1 MHTAGG
7 AYDTIEARQCVRARI
22 TAIRSPDSSYRTLGW
37 LCLVVGINQLGFG
50 NIVPIVPTFAR
61 SFGVSQAAA
70 GLVISVYGLGRLLF
84 DLPMGGLAERVGRR
98 KTIIIGEVVTA
109 AGSLLCAVAG
119 TFPLLVLF
127 RFVGGVGAAT
137 VLTGAQVV
145 LADITAPQTRAR
157 MMNIYQAVFL
167 CAVGIGP
174 SIGGVVADTFG
185 TRAPF
190 YLFSGL
196 GLLAALVCFLQ
207 LPETRH
213 LAIARATAATQPAIA
228 MGQAL
233 RTLLKRRAF
242 LLIGTVT
249 FVQYFARTG
258 ALFNIVPIL
267 GRNSL
272 GISASATGFALSIAS
287 LMNFA
292 TIPLS
297 TIMMTRWGRRGG
309 IIPGTIVCGAAFACL
324 AVAFN
329 YPVFLAGMFIWGLGG
344 GIGGSAPAAY
354 AADMAPPGAN
364 GVTMGIYLTLADAGY
379 VIGPFLLG
387 WISDIAGVRT
397 ALFITAGLFAC
408 AITPFALF
416 APETMHG
423 RSRRL
428 RNEVPAAAD

>member
-1 MHTAGG
+1 MRRPVQ
-7 AYDTIEARQCVRARI
+7 ARL
-22 TAIRSPDSSYRTLGW
+22 TAIRSMDATHRTLGW

-50 NIVPIVPTFAR
+50 SIVPIVPTFAR

-98 KTIIIGEVVTA
+98 KIIIIGEIVTA
-109 AGSLLCAVAG
+109 VGSLLCAVAG
-119 TFPLLVLF
+119 TFPLLILF
-127 RFVGGVGAAT
+127 RFVGGIGAAT

-145 LADITAPQTRAR
+145 LADITTPQTRAR
-157 MMNIYQAVFL
+157 MMNIYQAIFL

-174 SIGGVVADTFG
+174 SLGGVVADAFG

-190 YLFSGL
+190 YAFGFLS
-196 GLLAALVCFLQ
+196 LLAALVCFLRV
-207 LPETRH
+207 PETRH
-213 LAIARATAATQPAIA
+213 LAIARAAAASQPAMA

-233 RTLLKRRAF
+233 HILLRQRGF
-242 LLIGTVT
+242 LLIGLVT

-267 GRNSL
+267 GRDRL
-272 GISASATGFALSIAS
+272 GLSASATGFAISIAS

-297 TIMMTRWGRRGG
+297 IVMMHRWGRRGG

-329 YPVFLAGMFIWGLGG
+329 YPIYIAGMFLWGLGG
-344 GIGGSAPAAY
+344 GVGGSAPAAY

-379 VIGPFLLG
+379 VVGPFLLG
-387 WISDIAGVRT
+387 WISDRAGAGT
-397 ALFITAGLFAC
+397 ALFITAGLFAV
-408 AITPFALF
+408 AVTLFALF
-416 APETMHG
+416 APETVYG
-423 RSRRL
+423 RNRRTPK
-428 RNEVPAAAD
+428 EITAVAD